1 MLWLKVVHP
10 RVKRFLRGHGVM
22 VIDRLGQAVARR
34 LAWQTGAQLIA
45 APFAPV
51 SSDQLGR
58 LSRVSHE
65 IISNK
70 SYVCLEGGPRP
81 VRALVL
87 CAVTEEAGAEL
98 KQASHAAYCVLLR
111 AMREQVVLMGA
122 GAWQKHLAEY
132 VTDLGKRRAAELS
145 EQFGCSRSDVM
156 NITDCVAESLRR
168 VSRLIRPPSQQQQ
181 PEVTSSE
188 QPEILDLLSSCVE
201 GLKMAVLMTQSL
213 MKLQFYSATT

>member
-1 MLWLKVVHP
+1 M
-10 RVKRFLRGHGVM
+10 KRFLRGHGVM

-87 CAVTEEAGAEL
+87 CAVTEKAGAEL